1 MNLVKAQELVKG
13 MPQQELEKYAN
24 GFAPDFIP
32 PWLATG
38 EMQAQM
44 KRKQQMQAMQGAA
57 QGPQTSVKEQIEKN
71 AGLMQAAQSAP
82 PMPQMQPQEQP
93 QQQPTM
99 LAEGGIARLPVN
111 FNFGGGGI
119 VAFDKGGDVDAARA
133 AAKQAQDQFI
143 VNSRRSKRIH
153 DPEGYQAAQDAVAKT
168 QEVLAAAEAEYAK
181 EMSASGVDRAATKLG
196 SLKDLPAYQ
205 SAMRTAE
212 QNKAVSSGAD
222 MGMPTDVGMPAN
234 TDVSILRQPIPG
246 ARPQGLPGALP
257 AAPRAERPP
266 APPVVSS
273 PAAPSVP
280 NIPGLND
287 PAAQSAVS
295 TAMKAPNQTELIA
308 EEQARLKAMGIEGK
322 YGADQETR
330 IQAARDL
337 YEKSRPS
344 GLDDMIRVFGQ
355 AGQYKGLSGTGPAY
369 TALKAQQR
377 ADDMARLQKENE
389 QYNAVDIARR
399 AEGISQADKVGTA
412 MGKGRETA
420 ATAASQMLGH
430 QMTAGTSLA
439 NQAAQNAT
447 QMEIARRNNLNS
459 LEVARINAASA
470 ARPGETER
478 LLTDYGRLK
487 ATDPAKA
494 EEMLATIERLK
505 TGQRSATAQEALQV
519 RRMALLK
526 DNAIY
531 SGAQNTYYN
540 SKDPEKKKAALITM
554 QDIERREGLSTAPT
568 APTATSSWGDP
579 TVISK

>member
-1 MNLVKAQELVKG
+1 
-13 MPQQELEKYAN
+13 
-24 GFAPDFIP
+24 
-32 PWLATG
+32 
-38 EMQAQM
+38 
-44 KRKQQMQAMQGAA
+44 
-57 QGPQTSVKEQIEKN
+57 
-71 AGLMQAAQSAP
+71 
-82 PMPQMQPQEQP
+82 
-93 QQQPTM
+93 
-99 LAEGGIARLPVN
+99 
-111 FNFGGGGI
+111 
-119 VAFDKGGDVDAARA
+119 
-133 AAKQAQDQFI
+133 
-143 VNSRRSKRIH
+143 
-153 DPEGYQAAQDAVAKT
+153 
-168 QEVLAAAEAEYAK
+168 
-181 EMSASGVDRAATKLG
+181 
-196 SLKDLPAYQ
+196 
-205 SAMRTAE
+205 
-212 QNKAVSSGAD
+212 
-222 MGMPTDVGMPAN
+222 
-234 TDVSILRQPIPG
+234 
-246 ARPQGLPGALP
+246 
-257 AAPRAERPP
+257 
-266 APPVVSS
+266 
-273 PAAPSVP
+273 
-280 NIPGLND
+280 
-287 PAAQSAVS
+287 
-295 TAMKAPNQTELIA
+295 MKAPNQAELIA

-487 ATDPAKA
+487 AIDPAKA

-505 TGQRSATAQEALQV
+505 TGQRGATAQEKLMIQRQAL
-519 RRMALLK
+519 AEK
-526 DNAIY
+526 DDAY
-531 SGAQNTYYN
+531 KQASQQFYFT
-540 SKDPEKKKAALITM
+540 KDAEKKAQAQTIM
-554 QDIERREGLSTAPT
+554 QDIERRHGIMPDAPSNIQSLVNQY
-568 APTATSSWGDP
+568 A
-579 TVISK
+579 K

>member
-99 LAEGGIARLPVN
+99 LEEGGIARLPVN

-133 AAKQAQDQFI
+133 AAKQAQEQLR
-143 VNSRRSKRIH
+143 VYGLAKRLN
-153 DPEGYQAAQDAVAKT
+153 DPEGYQTAQDALAKT

-295 TAMKAPNQTELIA
+295 TAMKAPNQAELIA

-439 NQAAQNAT
+439 NQASSNAV
-447 QMEIARRNNLNS
+447 QMQIAKERNLNA
-459 LEVARINAASA
+459 LEVQRIQSA
-470 ARPGETER
+470 AANRPGETER
-478 LLTDYGRLK
+478 LLSQYGALK
-487 ATDPAKA
+487 AKDPTAA
-494 EEMLATIERLK
+494 EQMLQDIERIK
-505 TGQRSATAQEALQV
+505 TGQRGATAQEKLMIQRQAL
-519 RRMALLK
+519 AEK
-526 DNAIY
+526 DDAY
-531 SGAQNTYYN
+531 KQASQQFYFT
-540 SKDPEKKKAALITM
+540 KDAEKKAQAQTIM
-554 QDIERREGLSTAPT
+554 QDIERRHGIMPDAPSNIQSLVNQY
-568 APTATSSWGDP
+568 A
-579 TVISK
+579 K

>member
-1 MNLVKAQELVKG
+1 
-13 MPQQELEKYAN
+13 
-24 GFAPDFIP
+24 
-32 PWLATG
+32 
-38 EMQAQM
+38 M

-93 QQQPTM
+93 TM

-133 AAKQAQDQFI
+133 AAKQAQEQLR
-143 VNSRRSKRIH
+143 VYGLAKRLN
-153 DPEGYQAAQDAVAKT
+153 DPEGYQTAQDALAKT

-234 TDVSILRQPIPG
+234 TDVSTLRQPIPG

-295 TAMKAPNQTELIA
+295 TAMKAPNQAELIA

-487 ATDPAKA
+487 AKDPAKA

-505 TGQRSATAQEALQV
+505 TGQRGATAQEKLMIQRQAL
-519 RRMALLK
+519 AEK
-526 DNAIY
+526 DDAY
-531 SGAQNTYYN
+531 KQASQQFYFT
-540 SKDPEKKKAALITM
+540 KDAEKKAQAQTIM
-554 QDIERREGLSTAPT
+554 QDIERRHGIMPDAPSNIQSLVNQY
-568 APTATSSWGDP
+568 A
-579 TVISK
+579 K